1 MNELPPILAV
11 DSPSK
16 LHTENGHMLPV
27 LPSPTEYG
35 WVWKEE
41 SGSDELVI
49 MDLNPIPE
57 SVVELSMCKCNKNG
71 MICSQCEN
79 LEEEVNIEED
89 GYEDI
94 QF

>member
-1 MNELPPILAV
+1 MIIQASYTVEMVTRCKACV
-11 DSPSK
+11 SK
-16 LHTENGHMLPV
+16 SNRV
-27 LPSPTEYG
+27 
-35 WVWKEE
+35 WVGIERGK
-41 SGSDELVI
+41 SGSDVPV
-49 MDLNPIPE
+49 MTDLSPIPE

-94 QF
+94 QFSRETIS

>member
-1 MNELPPILAV
+1 M
-11 DSPSK
+11 
-16 LHTENGHMLPV
+16 T
-27 LPSPTEYG
+27 
-35 WVWKEE
+35 
-41 SGSDELVI
+41 
-49 MDLNPIPE
+49 DLSPIPE